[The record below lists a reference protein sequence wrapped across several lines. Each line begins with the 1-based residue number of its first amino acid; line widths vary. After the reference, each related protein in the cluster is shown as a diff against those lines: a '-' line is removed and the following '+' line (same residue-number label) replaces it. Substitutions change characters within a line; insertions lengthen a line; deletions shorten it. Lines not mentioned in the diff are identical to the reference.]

1 MAEQT
6 PECHKSP
13 YLIPQL
19 FIEGLESDEYLV
31 LEGTKAR
38 RAEACPH
45 GLRCFG
51 KAIYGVEL
59 DSIVDIVAK
68 RCTRSFI
75 VVLPP
80 DYRRG
85 FLIEAGSYLEPIPL
99 EGMRVALE
107 VCEGSKVGVEDTLGF
122 VATRKF
128 EVRHIRSHV
137 EGIIVYIYS
146 SPESGPDRN
155 IVLVAPEE
163 VIEKIEIQS

>member
-1 MAEQT
+1 VTKQIE
-6 PECHKSP
+6 ECHKSP

-19 FIEGLESDEYLV
+19 FIEGLESDEFLV
-31 LEGTKAR
+31 LEGNTAKRAR
-38 RAEACPH
+38 ACPQDA
-45 GLRCFG
+45 RCFG

-59 DSIVDIVAK
+59 DGIVDIVAK
-68 RCTRSFI
+68 KCTGSFI

-80 DYRRG
+80 DYKRG
-85 FLIEAGSYLEPIPL
+85 LLVEAGSHLEPIPL

-137 EGIIVYIYS
+137 EGVIVYIYS

-163 VIEKIEIQS
+163 VVKRIEIQS